1 MGCPTTYEGMTA
13 TWTRGKLSRLNN
25 GTRTS
30 GISSY
35 TYAYN
40 AFGQRVSRSYSY
52 LQGTS
57 SITPV
62 QTGDVIGYNKQY
74 FYDHSGRLMAE
85 KTAKTHYNAGET
97 TESIVFLY
105 DESGMVGM
113 EYTAGGTTK
122 LYYFQRNLQGDVT
135 AIYDTSGNMVARYLY
150 DAWGNCTIGAGTT
163 NQAVAKA
170 NPIRYRG
177 YYYDDD
183 TGLYYCNARY
193 YSPKWRR
200 FISPDD
206 TAYLDAENVNG
217 LNLYC
222 YCNNDPINYVDPSGH
237 MPEWAEWLI
246 GGAVIVGLGVATFFT
261 GGAAGVILGAA
272 FYGAVTGAVSGAL
285 LGGIS
290 GAISGG
296 WEGFLDGAAS
306 GFMMGALIGGATG
319 ALSAGLNYI
328 TGGVRIVG
336 SAQKTGNLFHR
347 FSSDVHAGKFA
358 MQIGRY
364 SEIGLNAKLKS
375 VGLSGARRP
384 DVTAVA
390 RFGKSKLIEVVSKT
404 QTVLSQQQKIASMLA
419 SNPSTTGRVV
429 SWALQHWFYF

>member
-1 MGCPTTYEGMTA
+1 MTA
-13 TWTRGKLSRLNN
+13 
-25 GTRTS
+25 GTD
-30 GISSY
+30 
-35 TYAYN
+35 
-40 AFGQRVSRSYSY
+40 YS
-52 LQGTS
+52 
-57 SITPV
+57 
-62 QTGDVIGYNKQY
+62 K
-74 FYDHSGRLMAE
+74 
-85 KTAKTHYNAGET
+85 
-97 TESIVFLY
+97 
-105 DESGMVGM
+105 
-113 EYTAGGTTK
+113 
-122 LYYFQRNLQGDVT
+122 
-135 AIYDTSGNMVARYLY
+135 IYSQN
-150 DAWGNCTIGAGTT
+150 NCTISG
-163 NQAVAKA
+163 NSAVANA

-177 YYYDDD
+177 YYYDED

-206 TAYLDAENVNG
+206 TAYLDPSSVNG
-217 LNLYC
+217 LNQYC
-222 YCNNDPINYVDPSGH
+222 YCNNDPVNCYDPSGR

-246 GGAVIVGLGVATFFT
+246 GGAVIVGLGIATFFT

-272 FYGAVTGAVSGAL
+272 FYGAVTGAVSSAL

-296 WEGFLDGAAS
+296 WEGFLDGAAN

-319 ALSAGLNYI
+319 ALAAGLNYI

-347 FSSDVHAGKFA
+347 FSSNVHAGKFA

-375 VGLSGARRP
+375 VGLSGVRRP

-404 QTVLSQQQKIASMLA
+404 QTVLSQQQKIALMLA
-419 SNPSTTGRVV
+419 SNPDTTGRVV
-429 SWALQHWFYF
+429 SWALQHWFFF